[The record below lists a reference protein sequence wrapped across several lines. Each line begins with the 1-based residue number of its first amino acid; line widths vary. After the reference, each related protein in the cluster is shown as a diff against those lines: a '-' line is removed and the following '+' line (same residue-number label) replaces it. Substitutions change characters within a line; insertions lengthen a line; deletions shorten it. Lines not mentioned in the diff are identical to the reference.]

1 MNFILRILITGI
13 STYYISSFF
22 PWWSIILIPFI
33 LGLIFD
39 DNYISH
45 FLSSFIG
52 VSVSWFFLLLG
63 MEYQTEAI
71 LSSKIIQILNINST
85 NSLIIISAVIG
96 GIVSGLSSIT
106 ALALVNIFRKKKDKR
121 DYRFN

>member
-22 PWWSIILIPFI
+22 PWWLIIFIPFI

-96 GIVSGLSSIT
+96 GVVSGLSSIT

>member
-22 PWWSIILIPFI
+22 PWWLIIFIPFI
-33 LGLIFD
+33 LSLIFD

-96 GIVSGLSSIT
+96 GVVSGLSSIT
-106 ALALVNIFRKKKDKR
+106 ALALVNIFGKKKDKR

>member
-22 PWWSIILIPFI
+22 PWWLIIFIPFI
-33 LGLIFD
+33 LSLIFD

>member
-22 PWWSIILIPFI
+22 PWWLIIFIPFI
-33 LGLIFD
+33 LGLVFD

-106 ALALVNIFRKKKDKR
+106 ALSLVNIFRKKKDKR
-121 DYRFN
+121 GYRFN

>member
-13 STYYISSFF
+13 SSYYISSFF

-45 FLSSFIG
+45 FLSGFIG

-63 MEYQTEAI
+63 IEYQTEAI

-85 NSLIIISAVIG
+85 NTLIIISAVIG

-106 ALALVNIFRKKKDKR
+106 ALALVNIFRNKKDKR

>member
-13 STYYISSFF
+13 SSYYISSFF
-22 PWWSIILIPFI
+22 PWWSIIFIPFI

-45 FLSSFIG
+45 FLSGFIG

-85 NSLIIISAVIG
+85 NTLIIISAVIG

-106 ALALVNIFRKKKDKR
+106 ALALVNIFRNKKDKR

>member
-1 MNFILRILITGI
+1 MNFILRILIIGI
-13 STYYISSFF
+13 SSYYISSFF

-45 FLSSFIG
+45 FLSGFIG

-63 MEYQTEAI
+63 IEYQTEAI

-85 NSLIIISAVIG
+85 NILIIISAVIG

-106 ALALVNIFRKKKDKR
+106 ALALVNIFRNKKDKR

>member
-22 PWWSIILIPFI
+22 PWWLIIFIPFI

-63 MEYQTEAI
+63 MEYQTEEI

-96 GIVSGLSSIT
+96 GVVSGLSSIT

>member
-13 STYYISSFF
+13 SSYYISSFF

-45 FLSSFIG
+45 FLSGFIG

-106 ALALVNIFRKKKDKR
+106 ALSLVNIIRKKKDKR

>member
-13 STYYISSFF
+13 STYYIGSFF
-22 PWWSIILIPFI
+22 PWWSIIFIPFI

>member
-1 MNFILRILITGI
+1 MIITFH
-13 STYYISSFF
+13 T
-22 PWWSIILIPFI
+22 
-33 LGLIFD
+33 
-39 DNYISH
+39 
-45 FLSSFIG
+45 LSGFIG

-85 NSLIIISAVIG
+85 NILIIISAVIG

-106 ALALVNIFRKKKDKR
+106 ALALVNIFRNKKDKR
-121 DYRFN
+121 DYV

>member
-13 STYYISSFF
+13 SSYYISSFF

-45 FLSSFIG
+45 FLSGFIG
-52 VSVSWFFLLLG
+52 VSVSWFFLLLS

-85 NSLIIISAVIG
+85 NTLIIISAVIG

-106 ALALVNIFRKKKDKR
+106 ALALVNIFRNKKDKR

>member
-22 PWWSIILIPFI
+22 PWWLIIFIPFI

-106 ALALVNIFRKKKDKR
+106 ALSLVNIFRKKKDKR